1 MLRLRDGQ
9 AVLWEELLP
18 AEVRLLSPELQAVDA
33 LLDDERFLAPFVERF
48 WCPIGRPTIPI
59 ETYLRLMYL
68 KHRYSLGYETLC
80 KEVTDSLSW
89 RRFARI
95 RLDAR
100 APHPTTL
107 MKLTRRFGPE
117 VVDEL
122 NRALLERAVA
132 DKLLRSRRLRVD
144 TTAVEA
150 DVRHPTDSGLCAH
163 AVSRMSRAVEQ
174 VKDAGLARRTPYR
187 DRRRSAGKAVRRLS
201 AALGRGGNSRPA
213 VDRLTGELH
222 ALAKSAA
229 RQARRVLAN
238 ATRALRQGARQGGA
252 QAARLAHELEGAGRV
267 IAQTAARLAGQRTI
281 PDRMVSLSDRDAR
294 PIRRGKPLKPTEFG
308 YKASIADSPEGFVVS
323 HQLYAGNPNDAYTL
337 EEAVRAAQRVG
348 MRVTTV
354 LADRSYGN
362 EVGDRALGRCGI
374 SDSVI
379 PRAGRAAPI
388 QRTRGWRRRYR
399 FRAGAEGRISAL
411 KRGRGWTRSRL
422 KGYAGARIWT
432 GLGVFTHN
440 LDRMAAL
447 G

>member
-1 MLRLRDGQ
+1 M
-9 AVLWEELLP
+9 
-18 AEVRLLSPELQAVDA
+18 
-33 LLDDERFLAPFVERF
+33 
-48 WCPIGRPTIPI
+48 
-59 ETYLRLMYL
+59 
-68 KHRYSLGYETLC
+68 
-80 KEVTDSLSW
+80 
-89 RRFARI
+89 
-95 RLDAR
+95 
-100 APHPTTL
+100 
-107 MKLTRRFGPE
+107 
-117 VVDEL
+117 
-122 NRALLERAVA
+122 
-132 DKLLRSRRLRVD
+132 
-144 TTAVEA
+144 
-150 DVRHPTDSGLCAH
+150 
-163 AVSRMSRAVEQ
+163 
-174 VKDAGLARRTPYR
+174 
-187 DRRRSAGKAVRRLS
+187 RRLS

-222 ALAKSAA
+222 ALAKSTA

-238 ATRALRQGARQGGA
+238 ATRTLRQGARQGGA
-252 QAARLAHELEGAGRV
+252 QAVRLAHELEGAGRV

-362 EVGDRALGRCGI
+362 EVGDQALGRCGI

-388 QRTRGWRRRYR
+388 QHTRGWRRRYR